1 MTTAAVPA
9 AAARRAVRDGTRERI
24 LDAAVVAFADQGYEG
39 TSLARIAEQ
48 VGLSQPGLLH
58 HFPSKRALLLAV
70 LERRDTVDSDRF
82 GLPGRVSGL
91 AALDAM
97 VELMAQNATVPG
109 LVQSFTVLTGESAAA
124 RHPGRDH
131 FARRYGRIRDEL
143 GLALRDGVDRGEIR
157 ADTDCAAVAAEVFA
171 VMDGLQVQWLH
182 DAGAVDMVALF
193 RAYVARLRTSLGVAT
208 AG

>member
-1 MTTAAVPA
+1 MTTAAAPA
-9 AAARRAVRDGTRERI
+9 ATARRALRDRTRGRI

-58 HFPSKRALLLAV
+58 HFTSKRALLLAV
-70 LERRDTVDSDRF
+70 LERRDAVDSDRF

-97 VELMAQNATVPG
+97 VDLMVHNATVPG
-109 LVQSFTVLTGESAAA
+109 LVQSFTVLTGESAAEH
-124 RHPGRDH
+124 HPGREH
-131 FARRYGRIRDEL
+131 FARRYGRIRSEL
-143 GLALRDGVDRGEIR
+143 SRALRAGVDRGEVR
-157 ADTDCAAVAAEVFA
+157 ADTDCDAVAAEVFA

-182 DAGAVDMVALF
+182 DSAAVDMVGLF
-193 RAYVARLRTSLGVAT
+193 RAYVARLCASLGASS
-208 AG
+208 AR